1 MNPKPK
7 SSFPG
12 EISTTSD
19 IQMIPFIIGYFLFKG
34 KYQVQGVRLSGFS
47 ILVSHLIRLLKL
59 LVH

>member
-34 KYQVQGVRLSGFS
+34 KYQVQGVR
-47 ILVSHLIRLLKL
+47 
-59 LVH
+59 